1 MDHQIDRKMKKIAHK
16 VKSILN
22 TYKFKTIK
30 FSSYTLIL
38 IYSGIIFQKEYKFFF
53 TLTFFFSSFYEN
65 RTKPFS

>member
-16 VKSILN
+16 VKVHPKSIQ
-22 TYKFKTIK
+22 I
-30 FSSYTLIL
+30 FSSYTLTL

-53 TLTFFFSSFYEN
+53 TLTFFLSSFYEN